1 MLYKHTKV
9 IKKTKKKKQAFAKIN
24 EHVFITEG
32 GTVVLDVQQ
41 HPTGGGFQEQVEGGL
56 GSSHFAVENILN

>member
-1 MLYKHTKV
+1 M
-9 IKKTKKKKQAFAKIN
+9 N
-24 EHVFITEG
+24 MFITEG

-56 GSSHFAVENILN
+56 GSSHFAVENILTRVKREGGMYVLLLLIIIQIIFL